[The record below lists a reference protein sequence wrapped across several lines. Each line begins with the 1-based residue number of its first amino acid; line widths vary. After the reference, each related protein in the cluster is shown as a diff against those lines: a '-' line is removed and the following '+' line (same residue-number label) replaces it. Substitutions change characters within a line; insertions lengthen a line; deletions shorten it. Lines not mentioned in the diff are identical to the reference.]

1 MPHRAYSSKQEH
13 TVSESPTRN
22 SVARTTQRASV
33 VSEPAY
39 DAVTKLA
46 AEYYQANSA
55 LLCVIEDDHVWV
67 KSTWGC
73 SRTDFPLKGSMCG
86 EVVEAGC
93 TVVVPDVR
101 EYKNGLLFERAQQ
114 FGACFVAGAPVRDIN
129 NEIIAVLIIGAHEPG
144 EKTDLSKL
152 GALERLAA
160 MAASLLE
167 LEHLQLKLNEG
178 AQHESLRSQRR
189 SRAHLRV
196 EPWPSPG
203 ELRRALDRNEFEL
216 YYQPEIELATHR
228 IIGVEALI
236 RWRHPEKGL
245 IFPGQFIPIAEESGL
260 ILPIGRW
267 GLREACSQIQRW
279 NQRDA
284 SLKNMRVCVNLS
296 ARQFAQEQIC
306 EHIKELLDEMGI
318 SGQQLGIELTETSLI
333 SNIGT
338 AVRVLSGLRQFG
350 ISLLMDDFGTGYS
363 SLNYLQS
370 FSFDVL
376 KIDRSF
382 ISRMENGNSAQQ
394 IVRTIIELARVLGM
408 EVVAEGI
415 ETMEQ
420 YKLLCKLGCRYGQG
434 YLFARPMPANE
445 VTKLL
450 DLPGRIVPESMFDTN
465 LQALKET
472 A

>member
-1 MPHRAYSSKQEH
+1 MPNRAYSSKQEH
-13 TVSESPTRN
+13 TVNELTRN
-22 SVARTTQRASV
+22 SGVRTAQRASV

-73 SRTDFPLKGSMCG
+73 SRTDFPLQGSMCG

-93 TVVVPDVR
+93 TVVVSDVR
-101 EYKNGLLFERAQQ
+101 EYKNGLLYERAQH
-114 FGACFVAGAPVRDIN
+114 FGACFMAGTPVRDLN
-129 NEIIAVLIIGAHEPG
+129 DEIIAVLMIGAHEAG
-144 EKTDLSKL
+144 EKVDLSKL
-152 GALERLAA
+152 GALERMAA

-178 AQHESLRSQRR
+178 AHESLRSQRR

-196 EPWPSPG
+196 DPWPSPG

-216 YYQPEIELATHR
+216 YYQPEIELATHK
-228 IIGVEALI
+228 IVGVESLI
-236 RWRHPEKGL
+236 RWRHLEKGL
-245 IFPGQFIPIAEESGL
+245 ILPGQFIPVAEESGL
-260 ILPIGRW
+260 IMPIGRW
-267 GLREACSQIQRW
+267 GLREACHQIQKW

-284 SLKNMRVCVNLS
+284 SLTNMRVCVNLS

-338 AVRVLSGLRQFG
+338 AVRVLSGLRQLG

-376 KIDRSF
+376 KVDRSF
-382 ISRMENGNSAQQ
+382 VSRMETGNSAQQ
-394 IVRTIIELARVLGM
+394 IVHTIIELARVLGM

-434 YLFARPMPANE
+434 YLFARPMPAHE

-450 DLPGRIVPESMFDTN
+450 DLPGRIVPESMFDMN
-465 LQALKET
+465 LQVLRET